1 MFADLSKKRKNIFK
15 RAAVAYMCAIGI
27 PMVVI
32 IFSFAQ
38 GGGWKPVMVGFP
50 VYITIFGSITYQF
63 IKELLALKQE
73 EGEAGVSEKIA
84 SNSNDFNVSD
94 LI

>member
-1 MFADLSKKRKNIFK
+1 MLTDLRRKKRNIFK

-27 PMVVI
+27 PVVVL

-38 GGGWKPVMVGFP
+38 GGGWKPVIVGFP

-63 IKELLALKQE
+63 IKELLVLKQE
-73 EGEAGVSEKIA
+73 ERTGASEK
-84 SNSNDFNVSD
+84 NGKQ
-94 LI
+94 

>member
-1 MFADLSKKRKNIFK
+1 MFTDLRRKKINIFK

-27 PMVVI
+27 PVVVL

-38 GGGWKPVMVGFP
+38 GGGWKPVIVGFP

-63 IKELLALKQE
+63 IKELLVLKQE
-73 EGEAGVSEKIA
+73 ERTGVSEK
-84 SNSNDFNVSD
+84 NGKQ
-94 LI
+94 

>member
-1 MFADLSKKRKNIFK
+1 MLTDLRRKKRNIFK

-27 PMVVI
+27 PVVVL

-38 GGGWKPVMVGFP
+38 GGGWKPVIVGFP

-63 IKELLALKQE
+63 IKELLVLKQE
-73 EGEAGVSEKIA
+73 ERTGVSEK
-84 SNSNDFNVSD
+84 NGKQ
-94 LI
+94 

>member
-1 MFADLSKKRKNIFK
+1 MRRKKRNIFK

-27 PMVVI
+27 PVVVL

-38 GGGWKPVMVGFP
+38 GDGWKPVIVGFP

-63 IKELLALKQE
+63 IKELLVLKQE
-73 EGEAGVSEKIA
+73 DGSFRKKWQAIA
-84 SNSNDFNVSD
+84 TS
-94 LI
+94 LA